1 MIIYNF
7 EKHDWDEVQST
18 ITDVKH
24 LEAYKSILVEFK
36 SLYAITRKGNC
47 DDQRYMTGSMSCKCS
62 LIVIEKHIKPIKGF

>member
-18 ITDVKH
+18 ITDLKH

-47 DDQRYMTGSMSCKCS
+47 DDQKVYDRLDELQMFLDSYRKAY
-62 LIVIEKHIKPIKGF
+62 KAH